1 MRVSFDGGRLNER
14 GVAVALYDYAF
25 HARALLG
32 VEPVILHD
40 ASGSVDDE
48 QLARFASVFPVR
60 AYRSVEQRLE
70 VIEDERVDVAYC
82 AQDRARALSAVA
94 GAPHRRAR
102 SVQVLQSARRR
113 LCLHLRRGSPRRPP
127 PRAIRPVPHI
137 VDPPQPL
144 GKLALG
150 VRRARRRGRGR
161 TTRRERPVQRS
172 LRQAGASRRRS
183 PRVPI
188 CGSCCSTPI
197 GFRTTSASSTCRA
210 QPRSPA
216 RRRLRRQLATS
227 ASTRAAAASASAS
240 PSPSFSPR
248 TSRRW
253 SGGADATAT
262 ISRWSTTRACSFAP
276 REDLTRALIAFEP
289 RPGGGAWRQRVEPFT
304 PEAVMPL
311 FARVFLEPGSRPKPK
326 LPLGF
331 RLAARARMRLQRWRD
346 DYWISR

>member
-70 VIEDERVDVAYC
+70 VIEDERVDVAY
-82 AQDRARALSAVA
+82 ALKTGRALYPLS
-94 GAPHRRAR
+94 P
-102 SVQVLQSARRR
+102 ARRTVVHEVFR
-113 LCLHLRRGSPRRPP
+113 FFNPHGDAYAYISDWLAAAAAASRYP
-127 PRAIRPVPHI
+127 AVPHI

-144 GKLALG
+144 GNLRWEFGVPADAVVVGRHGGSDQLDVPFVKPAIEAALAARPDLWVMLLNTDRFSNHERVVHVPRPPDRQRVADFVASCDIGLNARRGGECFGFAIAEFLAQDKPALVWRGGRDRNHLAL
-150 VRRARRRGRGR
+150 VDDARM
-161 TTRRERPVQRS
+161 Q
-172 LRQAGASRRRS
+172 
-183 PRVPI
+183 
-188 CGSCCSTPI
+188 
-197 GFRTTSASSTCRA
+197 FRT
-210 QPRSPA
+210 
-216 RRRLRRQLATS
+216 
-227 ASTRAAAASASAS
+227 
-240 PSPSFSPR
+240 
-248 TSRRW
+248 
-253 SGGADATAT
+253 G
-262 ISRWSTTRACSFAP
+262 
-276 REDLTRALIAFEP
+276 EDLTRALIAFEP
-289 RPGGGAWRQRVEPFT
+289 RPGGGAWRQRVAPFT